1 MSCEGNSMDLALQ
14 SVLGRGGG
22 SLSRS
27 IHPHTIE
34 GSVPTPVFS
43 EAPLRTTKAIKA
55 PLCVSGEAEPGAV
68 RGAPQRTR
76 SCVFAN
82 RGAELCRG
90 AESSNCL

>member
-1 MSCEGNSMDLALQ
+1 M
-14 SVLGRGGG
+14 
-22 SLSRS
+22 
-27 IHPHTIE
+27 
-34 GSVPTPVFS
+34 
-43 EAPLRTTKAIKA
+43 AIKA
-55 PLCVSGEAEPGAV
+55 PLCVSGEAELGVA